1 VKGKGLLGLSQRGI
15 ALPLVLWTITVL
27 MAIVFSFAVAAR
39 TEMRM
44 TVNFR
49 DSIEKRLLAEAG
61 IERALMEISYRNSFA
76 GKGPEET
83 DLQVWRIDGVP
94 YSDSVGK
101 GSYKVSIMDESGR
114 ISINGLTDASGI
126 LLKNLLTRLDVKPEV
141 ADTIVDSILDWKD
154 SDDLH
159 RLNGAESDY
168 YSSLPNPYK
177 AKNSDFETPEELL
190 LVKGMTEE
198 ILFGS
203 GKNKGLLPFIT
214 VFSKHAG
221 VNPATAAREVLLSIP
236 GMTDGIVES
245 ILASRDAS
253 PSMSSADVQTLLG
266 PVGDVIRPYIGATG
280 QNTFTLNSGGYK
292 QGEKGN
298 YAITAT
304 VRIQQDGYRYVYYKS
319 PAWVEQ

>member
-1 VKGKGLLGLSQRGI
+1 MRRKGLLGLSQRGI

-44 TVNFR
+44 TMNFR
-49 DSIEKRLLAEAG
+49 NSIEKKLLAEAG
-61 IERALMEISYRNSFA
+61 IERALLEISYRNSFV

-83 DLQVWRIDGVP
+83 DLQVWKIDGAS

-101 GSYKVSIMDESGR
+101 GSYKVSIMDESGK
-114 ISINGLTDASGI
+114 ISINGLTDTSGV
-126 LLKNLLTRLDVKPEV
+126 LLKSLLTRLDVKPEV
-141 ADTIVDSILDWKD
+141 AGTIVDSILDWKD
-154 SDDLH
+154 GDDLH

-168 YSSLPNPYK
+168 YRSLPNPYK

-198 ILFGS
+198 ILFGH
-203 GKNKGLLPFIT
+203 GKTMGLLNFIT

-221 VNPATAAREVLLSIP
+221 VNLATAAREVLLSIP
-236 GMTDGIVES
+236 FMTDGLVES
-245 ILASRDAS
+245 ILAYRDTA
-253 PSMSSADVQTLLG
+253 PSMSSADVQALLG
-266 PVGDVIRPYIGATG
+266 PVANVVRPYVGGTA
-280 QNTFTLNSGGYK
+280 QHTFTLNSEGYK

-298 YAITAT
+298 YTITAT
-304 VRIQQDGYRYVYYKS
+304 VRIQQDSYRYVYYKS
-319 PAWVEQ
+319 PAWAEQ